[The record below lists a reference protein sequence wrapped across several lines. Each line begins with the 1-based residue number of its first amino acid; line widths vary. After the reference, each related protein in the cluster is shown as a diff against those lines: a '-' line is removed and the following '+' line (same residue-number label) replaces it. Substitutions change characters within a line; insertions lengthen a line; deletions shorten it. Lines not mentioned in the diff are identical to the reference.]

1 MRVAFRPTIEVYVL
15 EKVKEI
21 LQDIDFWVIDITLDF
36 LCIWTQKFE
45 NILCR
50 FLTGQVF
57 VFRAIFII
65 SIAYIL
71 EALR

>member
-1 MRVAFRPTIEVYVL
+1 MEVYVL

-21 LQDIDFWVIDITLDF
+21 LQDVDFWVIDITLDF

-45 NILCR
+45 NILSR

-65 SIAYIL
+65 STAYIL